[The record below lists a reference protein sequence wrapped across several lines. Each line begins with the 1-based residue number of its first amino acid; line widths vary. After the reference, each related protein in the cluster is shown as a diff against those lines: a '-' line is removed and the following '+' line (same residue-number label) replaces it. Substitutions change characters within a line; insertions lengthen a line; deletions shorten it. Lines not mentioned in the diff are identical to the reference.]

1 MGILTNSVDQD
12 DILMAA
18 KLFAEIS
25 NEIWA
30 STQENLIAVCK

>member
-12 DILMAA
+12 DILMVA

-25 NEIWA
+25 NEIWT
-30 STQENLIAVCK
+30 SMQEKLIAVCK